1 MHGRLIAAQ
10 IWREHNLRTPVDLR
24 RLTSALGLRVVEF
37 PFSGRLKEV
46 IIDGVI
52 GVRPGLPRTEFR
64 WLVAHATGHH
74 LLHVGTSFYLESWQ
88 WVNRAKAER
97 QAEEFAACLLGGP
110 DGWRLSA
117 QELGVPDA
125 KLPLVAEVTAPST
138 KSLPL
143 FSAPSF
149 RA

>member
-1 MHGRLIAAQ
+1 MAAQ
-10 IWREHNLRTPVDLR
+10 IRREYNLRTPVDLR
-24 RLTSALGLRVVEF
+24 RLTRALDLRVVEF

-52 GVRPGLPRTEFR
+52 GVRPGLTRAEFR

-74 LLHVGTSFYLESWQ
+74 LLHVGASFYLESWQ

-97 QAEEFAACLLGGP
+97 QAEEFAAHLLGGP

-117 QELGVPDA
+117 PELGVPQS
-125 KLPLVAEVTAPST
+125 KFPLIAELT
-138 KSLPL
+138 
-143 FSAPSF
+143 SAG
-149 RA
+149 RVG

>member
-1 MHGRLIAAQ
+1 MHGRLMAAQ

-24 RLTSALGLRVVEF
+24 RLTRALGLRVVEF

-52 GVRPGLPRTEFR
+52 GVRPGLPRAEFR

-117 QELGVPDA
+117 PELGIPDT
-125 KLPLVAEVTAPST
+125 KFLLVAEVT
-138 KSLPL
+138 
-143 FSAPSF
+143 SADTVG
-149 RA
+149 

>member
-1 MHGRLIAAQ
+1 MHGRLMAAQ
-10 IWREHNLRTPVDLR
+10 IWREHSLRTPVDLR
-24 RLTSALGLRVVEF
+24 RLTGALGLRVVEF

-52 GVRPGLPRTEFR
+52 GVRPGLPRAEFR

-74 LLHVGTSFYLESWQ
+74 LLHVGASFYLQDWQ

-117 QELGVPDA
+117 PELGIPGA
-125 KLPLVAEVTAPST
+125 KLPLVAELTRQSP
-138 KSLPL
+138 LP
-143 FSAPSF
+143 
-149 RA
+149 

>member
-1 MHGRLIAAQ
+1 MAAR

-24 RLTSALGLRVVEF
+24 ALTRSLGLRVVEF

-52 GVRPGLPRTEFR
+52 GVRPGLPRAEFR

-74 LLHVGTSFYLESWQ
+74 LLHVGASFYLESWQ

-110 DGWRLSA
+110 HGWRFTA
-117 QELGVPDA
+117 QELAIPES
-125 KLPLVAEVTAPST
+125 KLPLVAELTREVPS
-138 KSLPL
+138 PL
-143 FSAPSF
+143 MGEG
-149 RA
+149 